1 MAKSN
6 GRGMQALFQS
16 VGDDGTTWRFVIHE
30 EDKWSITRDG
40 KPVDVG
46 PADRLGIGGGVR
58 QFLRLA
64 GRVEPKLQT
73 ATAAPTATTHRRVPP
88 TRSKENESCAS

>member
-6 GRGMQALFQS
+6 GRGMHALFQS

-46 PADRLGIGGGVR
+46 PADRLGIAGGVR
-58 QFLRLA
+58 QFLRFPQSRTTVA
-64 GRVEPKLQT
+64 DRDSGTDRDG
-73 ATAAPTATTHRRVPP
+73 APS
-88 TRSKENESCAS
+88 RSANAK

>member
-1 MAKSN
+1 MANGN
-6 GRGMQALFQS
+6 GRGTHALFQS

-58 QFLRLA
+58 QFLRFA

-73 ATAAPTATTHRRVPP
+73 ATAAPTATTNRRAAP
-88 TRSKENESCAS
+88 TRGKENESCAS

>member
-46 PADRLGIGGGVR
+46 PADRLGIAGGVR

-73 ATAAPTATTHRRVPP
+73 ATAATDRDGGTNRDDAPS
-88 TRSKENESCAS
+88 RSANAK